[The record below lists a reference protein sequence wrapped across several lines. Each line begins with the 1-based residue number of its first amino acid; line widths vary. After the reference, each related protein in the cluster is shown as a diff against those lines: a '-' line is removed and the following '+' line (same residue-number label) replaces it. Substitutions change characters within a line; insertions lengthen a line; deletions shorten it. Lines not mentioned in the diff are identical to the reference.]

1 MEFEIRLVRWSALR
15 IQKIEVVPTPIPYP
29 SIPFF
34 RFVVRTEG
42 QQFFVHSF
50 RRAKKKISL
59 YDCSFSDQNNYL
71 LHYPIFPLSCELV
84 WPINIFFRS
93 KSAPMSQ

>member
-50 RRAKKKISL
+50 RRAKKEKSL
-59 YDCSFSDQNNYL
+59 SMIAHFQTKTITFHIIQFS
-71 LHYPIFPLSCELV
+71 HFLV
-84 WPINIFFRS
+84 N
-93 KSAPMSQ
+93 